1 MIENNGR
8 IIVVDDT
15 PANLHLLSNLLEERD
30 YEVRAFPSGKLALMG
45 MKNFLP
51 ELILLD
57 ITMPQMNGY
66 EMCEYLK
73 EDEKWRDIPVIFI
86 SALNEIFD
94 KVKAFSVGGVDY
106 ITKPVQA
113 EEVLARVETHLQL
126 FRLRE
131 MLQKTNFIQSQKL
144 AQQNRQ
150 LKTLNQELEKAN
162 KELKE
167 KYLQLE
173 EAQLQ
178 LVQNEKMVS
187 LGNLVTGIAHEINNP
202 LGFIGGNV
210 RVAQEYLQDLFA
222 GLSLYQKHSHLDD
235 EIVEKIED
243 LDLEFIVEDFP
254 KLIASMQ
261 EGYDIIRNISTSLR
275 TFARTDIEDKT
286 EFNLHDGIDSTLL
299 ILKYRLKANENR
311 PAIEVVKNYGAL
323 PLVKC
328 YTGQLNQVFMNLLAN
343 AIDALDESNEGKT
356 YPEIKNNPN
365 CITISTQLSEDLQN
379 AIVQISDNGTGM
391 PEEVKARLFEQGF
404 TTKGV
409 GKGTGLGMAIANQIV
424 REKHGG
430 MISCDSRI
438 GEGTIFTIIIPR

>member
-30 YEVRAFPSGKLALMG
+30 YEVRAFPSAKLALMG

-57 ITMPQMNGY
+57 IMMPQMNGY
-66 EMCEYLK
+66 EMCECLNK
-73 EDEKWRDIPVIFI
+73 DEKWRDIPVIFI

-131 MLQKTNFIQSQKL
+131 MLQKTNFIQSEKL
-144 AQQNRQ
+144 AQQNQQ

-162 KELKE
+162 QELKE

-178 LVQNEKMVS
+178 LVQNEKMVT

-210 RVAQEYLQDLFA
+210 RVAQKYLQNLLA
-222 GLSLYQKHSHLDD
+222 GFSLYRKHSHLDD
-235 EIVEKIED
+235 RIVAEIED
-243 LDLEFIVEDFP
+243 LDLEFVVEDFP

-261 EGYDIIRNISTSLR
+261 RGYDLIHNISTSLR
-275 TFARTDIEDKT
+275 TFARKDTNQKN

-311 PAIEVVKNYGAL
+311 PAIEVIKNYGNM
-323 PLVKC
+323 PPVKC
-328 YTGQLNQVFMNLLAN
+328 YAGQLNQVFMNILAN
-343 AIDALDESNEGKT
+343 AIDALDESNAGKT
-356 YPEIKNNPN
+356 FQEIEKEPN
-365 CITISTQLSEDLQN
+365 RITIRTELSDDKQKG
-379 AIVQISDNGTGM
+379 IVRIADNGMGM
-391 PEEVKARLFEQGF
+391 PEEVKAKIFQQGF
-404 TTKGV
+404 TTKEV
-409 GKGTGLGMAIANQIV
+409 GKGTGLGMAIAHQIV
-424 REKHGG
+424 TEKHGG
-430 MISCDSRI
+430 EISCDSI
-438 GEGTIFTIIIPR
+438 VGQGTIFTIIISR

>member
-1 MIENNGR
+1 MMENNGR

-73 EDEKWRDIPVIFI
+73 ENEKWRDIPVIFI

-150 LKTLNQELEKAN
+150 LKTLNQELEKTN

-210 RVAQEYLQDLFA
+210 RIAQEYLQDLFA

-235 EIVEKIED
+235 EIVEQIED
-243 LDLEFIVEDFP
+243 LDLEFLVEDFP

-261 EGYDIIRNISTSLR
+261 DGYDIIRDISTSLR
-275 TFARTDIEDKT
+275 TFARTDIENKT

-311 PAIEVVKNYGAL
+311 PAIEILKNYGYM
-323 PLVKC
+323 PPVKC
-328 YTGQLNQVFMNLLAN
+328 YAGQLNQVFMNILAN
-343 AIDALDESNEGKT
+343 AIDALDESNAGKT
-356 YPEIKNNPN
+356 FQEIEKEPN
-365 CITISTQLSEDLQN
+365 RITITTELSEDKQK
-379 AIVQISDNGTGM
+379 AIVRIADNGMGM
-391 PEEVKARLFEQGF
+391 PEDVKAKIFQQGF
-404 TTKGV
+404 TTKEV

-424 REKHGG
+424 AEKHGG
-430 MISCDSRI
+430 MIICDSRV
-438 GEGTIFTIIIPR
+438 GSGTIFTIVIPR